1 MNNNYT
7 MEDIEKFLVDYRN
20 SQGVKLKDAI
30 LNIPLIGNSI
40 YEKAVLEN
48 DKRNFFEQKYQQ
60 VLNGSPEEQKDFIG
74 KMSPIL
80 DDFYGVK
87 KEGPKKR

>member
-20 SQGVKLKDAI
+20 VQGVKPKDAMI
-30 LNIPLIGNSI
+30 SIPLIGNKI
-40 YEKAVLEN
+40 YEKAFLEN
-48 DKRNFFEQKYQQ
+48 KKRDFFEQKYQLA
-60 VLNGSPEEQKDFIG
+60 LNGSPEEQQEFIE

-80 DDFYGVK
+80 DDFYGVEK
-87 KEGPKKR
+87 GRTK